1 MEAIDFLVKMKK
13 RSMSLKA
20 WKIYCLNIL
29 IKKWSQKFKIFGKQA
44 VIFHFEETVLGIE
57 ETANGI
63 VLETS
68 EQEISCDSGILL

>member
-1 MEAIDFLVKMKK
+1 MVAEV
-13 RSMSLKA
+13 
-20 WKIYCLNIL
+20 
-29 IKKWSQKFKIFGKQA
+29 QKIFGKKQA

-68 EQEISCDSGILL
+68 EQKISCDSGIFCFKLTSSISLFG